1 MGVKG
6 LRFFLSCKVM
16 HKLSSTSYENSYST
30 NLSLLS
36 IPCGMNIC
44 NSFIL
49 WIGDIWSC
57 ARTIYLQLKMMKNR
71 LNFYNFFC
79 LIFYHLKWGEPA
91 SLFLTQ
97 WLVIEPMPRT
107 NCCNFQFKQQNIHKK
122 RMQDFKHFQFDNL
135 ERGEQDNQ

>member
-1 MGVKG
+1 MSQYQIIWTNTLIFFFLQTVRRIINEIMGVKG

-97 WLVIEPMPRT
+97 WLVIEPMPT
-107 NCCNFQFKQQNIHKK
+107 LFPNI
-122 RMQDFKHFQFDNL
+122 RIS
-135 ERGEQDNQ
+135 R